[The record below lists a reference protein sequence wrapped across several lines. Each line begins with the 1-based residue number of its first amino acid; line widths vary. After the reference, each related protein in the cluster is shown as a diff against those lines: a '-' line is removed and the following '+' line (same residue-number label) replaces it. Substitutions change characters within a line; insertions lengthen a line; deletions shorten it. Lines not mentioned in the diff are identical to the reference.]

1 MVAKDLDIHRD
12 LEEGDLSLDDP
23 DMSGLDDVTSIKFD
37 FDEEEELIELLEEDA
52 VDDDDG
58 VDFTMKI
65 AMKMEE
71 SPSEITFD
79 QTDSDDVKNMLN
91 EKKPD
96 FSSNKDGALTVGPDE
111 SESQSDVMGN
121 EISLDTEIG
130 EVESAEGFPQSQST
144 EAGSLVSGMGKEL
157 LLSIQHELVVE
168 LGRVRMSGFEIAEL
182 TYGSVVELEK
192 IAGDP
197 VDLVMQ
203 GKVVA
208 YGEIVLINHKK
219 LGIRIIGIN
228 QD

>member
-37 FDEEEELIELLEEDA
+37 FDEEEELIELLEEEA

-79 QTDSDDVKNMLN
+79 ETDSDDVKNLLN

-121 EISLDTEIG
+121 DISLDMEIG
-130 EVESAEGFPQSQST
+130 EVESAEGFPQPQSK

>member
-23 DMSGLDDVTSIKFD
+23 DMSELDDVTSIKFD
-37 FDEEEELIELLEEDA
+37 FDEEEELIELLEEEA

-79 QTDSDDVKNMLN
+79 QTDSDDVKNLLN

-130 EVESAEGFPQSQST
+130 EVESAEGFPQPQST